1 MRTNVVDECDNLQT
15 ELKFFLEIKMSSIRL
30 AISIYMYAAC
40 VGYGVVTGSWLV
52 KKKND
57 ICFSKVTEFFAR
69 CLHQK
74 GSFRVSHAGH
84 VYDTNTTQRVALKRN
99 KLLATSTFVSKANKE
114 FTKHPQLYVQTR
126 ISLHVL
132 AK

>member
-52 KKKND
+52 KKKM
-57 ICFSKVTEFFAR
+57 TFAFQR
-69 CLHQK
+69 LQ
-74 GSFRVSHAGH
+74 SFLPDVYKIGRAH
-84 VYDTNTTQRVALKRN
+84 V
-99 KLLATSTFVSKANKE
+99 
-114 FTKHPQLYVQTR
+114 
-126 ISLHVL
+126 
-132 AK
+132 